1 MCSVAKEEHN
11 DVVEVVIRPH
21 VPVAATRS
29 PVLFMFIVYQQ
40 RNNSSSLHGIKMCG
54 DKML

>member
-21 VPVAATRS
+21 VPVVTTRS
-29 PVLFMFIVYQQ
+29 PVLFIFIVYQQ
-40 RNNSSSLHGIKMCG
+40 RNNSSSLHGIEMCW